1 MRENPDGDTD
11 IAAASGQ
18 AVAGQEAAT
27 GRIASETSG
36 RMARPTAERNR
47 RTANL
52 AEHRP
57 RIRRQP
63 LPANTDITDT
73 HNPTYQEANRTRT
86 GAGTTLADVLR
97 AIASLSETDR
107 ELLLQLLKTLQGA
120 NT

>member
-11 IAAASGQ
+11 IAVASGQ

-27 GRIASETSG
+27 GR
-36 RMARPTAERNR
+36 NR
-47 RTANL
+47 RIANL

-57 RIRRQP
+57 RTRRQP
-63 LPANTDITDT
+63 LPDNTDITDT
-73 HNPTYQEANRTRT
+73 QNPEYQEAMPT
-86 GAGTTLADVLR
+86 GAATTLADVLR

-107 ELLLQLLKTLQGA
+107 ELLLQLLQTLQGA

>member
-1 MRENPDGDTD
+1 MWENPDGHTG
-11 IAAASGQ
+11 IAVASGQ
-18 AVAGQEAAT
+18 VVAGQEAAT

-36 RMARPTAERNR
+36 RIVGPTAERNR

-63 LPANTDITDT
+63 LPANTDIADT
-73 HNPTYQEANRTRT
+73 QTPEYHEAMPT
-86 GAGTTLADVLR
+86 GAGTGLADVLR